1 MNSVHK
7 AAFTTAALALA
18 LAGCAASGAPGPSAR
33 GGERG
38 PAGYDVYVTN
48 ETSGSLSIIDGD
60 TGRVKA
66 TVPLGQRPRGLR
78 VGLDGRTLLISLTGA
93 GRSLPGLPAPPRTEA
108 SRAEDGV
115 ALFDIVERRVVR
127 VLRGVPDPEQMA
139 VGGDG
144 KVFVASEEAAALF
157 VLDGT
162 DGRTLAQIPVGKR
175 PEGVA
180 LSPDGR
186 WVYVT
191 SEDDNKVTVVDAV
204 ALKAVKDI
212 PVGVRPR
219 NVAFSPDGSRAYVPG
234 EGDHSLTVIDTATQ
248 AAVGRL
254 VLPDDDD
261 LPMDVAV
268 APTGDR
274 LYLST
279 GRGGNIVTLGTESL
293 AGYNSV
299 NTGGRPWGLALS
311 PDGRRLYAANGP
323 AGDVAVIDTATMQV
337 IRKVV
342 AGGGPWGVVIAASVD

>member
-1 MNSVHK
+1 MRVAY
-7 AAFTTAALALA
+7 AAISGSALLAVLAACSTPDA
-18 LAGCAASGAPGPSAR
+18 AGGFSASPGP
-33 GGERG
+33 G
-38 PAGYDVYVTN
+38 PVGYDVYVTN

-66 TVPLGQRPRGLR
+66 TLPLGQRPRGLK

-93 GRSLPGLPAPPRTEA
+93 PRSLPGLPQQPRTEA
-108 SRAEDGV
+108 SRSEDGV

-157 VLDGT
+157 VLDGA
-162 DGRTLAQIPVGKR
+162 DGRTLAQVPVGKR

-191 SEDDNKVTVVDAV
+191 SEDENKVTVVDSATMR
-204 ALKAVKDI
+204 AVKDI

-219 NVAFSPDGSRAYVPG
+219 NIAFSPDGLRAYVPG
-234 EGDHSLTVIDTATQ
+234 EGDHSLTVIDTVAQT
-248 AAVGRL
+248 VVNRL
-254 VLPDDDD
+254 VLPDEDD
-261 LPMDVAV
+261 LPMDVVV
-268 APTGDR
+268 APEGDQ

-279 GRGGNIVTLGTESL
+279 GRGGNIVTLGAESL

-299 NTGGRPWGLALS
+299 NTGGRPWGMALS

-323 AGDVAVIDTATMQV
+323 ADDVAVIDTATMRV

-342 AGGGPWGVVIAASVD
+342 AGGGPWGVVIAAKVK